1 MTCEILLNFAFEG
14 SIAPHSSWSIMG
26 ILSVKGKSKFFSPYK
41 KGRSRGKRRKLDKLS
56 SKRTRQ
62 LGRWRILPRI
72 VMDLYH
78 DGSSPASIG
87 KWDLEEKERIIFGS
101 MTHQEEARSEG
112 IQ

>member
-1 MTCEILLNFAFEG
+1 
-14 SIAPHSSWSIMG
+14 
-26 ILSVKGKSKFFSPYK
+26 
-41 KGRSRGKRRKLDKLS
+41 
-56 SKRTRQ
+56 
-62 LGRWRILPRI
+62 
-72 VMDLYH
+72 MDLYH